1 MRRSAARSGVTEP
14 TPVDELELV
23 APSPEPEVEIADP
36 GFGLAIAVAA
46 VLFAAI
52 VTLLVVQRVRTV

>member
-1 MRRSAARSGVTEP
+1 MSDQEFTPPPVPAAFQRQRKRMRQG
-14 TPVDELELV
+14 
-23 APSPEPEVEIADP
+23 P
-36 GFGLAIAVAA
+36 GLGFLAWPMLLLAA